1 MKLRSI
7 CIISNGYPTKNDPV
21 YAFIRPVAVGLAE
34 KGIDCTVIAPQS
46 ITANV
51 RSRKDKRPKSW
62 IDYTEN
68 RATIRILQPHYI
80 SVSLLKIFGIN
91 ISTFFRDKA
100 IMRAYKSLNKKPDV
114 LYGHF
119 WDCGIAAAKLSRGK
133 IPVIAVSGESKIRV
147 FDRYPK
153 KTVKKLTSYIRGLI
167 CVSTKNLDESRDLN
181 LVRSNLRTIVLPN
194 GVDQTIFYP
203 SDKQFARE
211 QLKFDKK
218 SIIGCF
224 IGTYSE
230 RKGVNRVIQAARL
243 VPQVRL
249 ILLGKGDKLLP
260 SNQII
265 YSGSVPHE
273 QTADYLRASDFFV
286 LPTLAEGCCNAIVE
300 ALACGI
306 PIVSSDLPFNN
317 DLLNEYN
324 SILVNPESVE
334 DIAGGIRKVAESK
347 EVREQMAFYAA
358 QTGKEL
364 SIIKRTEKIISF
376 IEGCV

>member
-7 CIISNGYPTKNDPV
+7 CIVSNGYPTKSDPT
-21 YAFIRPVAVGLAE
+21 YTFIRPVAIGLAE

-46 ITANV
+46 ITANI
-51 RSRKDKRPKSW
+51 RSRKAKRPKSW
-62 IDYTEN
+62 IDYSESG
-68 RATIRILQPHYI
+68 AAIRILQPHYI
-80 SVSLLKIFGIN
+80 SVSMLKIFGIN
-91 ISTFFRDKA
+91 ISILFHDKA
-100 IMRAYKSLNKKPDV
+100 IRRAYKSLDKKPDV

-133 IPVIAVSGESKIRV
+133 IPVIAVSGEDKIRV
-147 FDRYPK
+147 FDCYPE

-167 CVSTKNLDESRDLN
+167 CVSTKNLDESRELN
-181 LVRSNLRTIVLPN
+181 LTKENLRTIVLPN
-194 GVDQTIFYP
+194 GVDQTLFYP
-203 SDKQFARE
+203 SDKQCARE
-211 QLKFDKK
+211 KLKLDKK

-224 IGTYSE
+224 IGTYCE
-230 RKGVNRVIQAARL
+230 RKGVNRVIQAAQL

-249 ILLGKGDKLLP
+249 ILLGKGDNLLP

-273 QTADYLRASDFFV
+273 KTADFLRASDFFV
-286 LPTLAEGCCNAIVE
+286 LPTLSEGCCNAIVE

-324 SILVNPESVE
+324 SILVNPESIE
-334 DIAGGIRKVAESK
+334 DIADGIRKVAESK
-347 EVREQMAFYAA
+347 ELREKMAFYAT

-364 SIIKRTEKIISF
+364 GITKRIEKIISF
-376 IEGCV
+376 IEGCA